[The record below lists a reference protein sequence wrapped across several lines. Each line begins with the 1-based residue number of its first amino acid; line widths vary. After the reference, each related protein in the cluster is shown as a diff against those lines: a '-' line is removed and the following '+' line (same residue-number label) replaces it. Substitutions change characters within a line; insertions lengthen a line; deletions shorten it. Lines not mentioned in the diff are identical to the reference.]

1 MSGPWVWKNSPSTR
15 TNPLG
20 EPHVHHEQARYHGQR
35 RASGLRKAPT
45 VSRESIHIE
54 PTGFV
59 GIARHYIRDLVY
71 GANDGIITTFA
82 VVAGVAGGSLS
93 TIAVL
98 IVGAANLAADGVA
111 MGVGN
116 LLAIRSHESAL
127 AAAGRPE
134 EETYPWKHGLATLV
148 AFVVAGAVPLVPY
161 IVTVSD
167 DVRLPASALLTMAS
181 LFGVGA
187 ARATV
192 TLDRWWRAGLEM
204 LLLGG
209 VIALAAYGAAAI
221 VRWAVS

>member
-54 PTGFV
+54 PTGLV

-134 EETYPWKHGLATLV
+134 EETYPG
-148 AFVVAGAVPLVPY
+148 
-161 IVTVSD
+161 S
-167 DVRLPASALLTMAS
+167 MAS
-181 LFGVGA
+181 PRSWRSLWPA
-187 ARATV
+187 PC
-192 TLDRWWRAGLEM
+192 RWCHT
-204 LLLGG
+204 
-209 VIALAAYGAAAI
+209 
-221 VRWAVS
+221 S

>member
-1 MSGPWVWKNSPSTR
+1 
-15 TNPLG
+15 
-20 EPHVHHEQARYHGQR
+20 
-35 RASGLRKAPT
+35 
-45 VSRESIHIE
+45 
-54 PTGFV
+54 
-59 GIARHYIRDLVY
+59 
-71 GANDGIITTFA
+71 
-82 VVAGVAGGSLS
+82 
-93 TIAVL
+93 
-98 IVGAANLAADGVA
+98 
-111 MGVGN
+111 
-116 LLAIRSHESAL
+116 
-127 AAAGRPE
+127 
-134 EETYPWKHGLATLV
+134 V